1 MKSIRI
7 VPLENDIYSVSA
19 VFDYDEVRSSW
30 IFRGACNGDGEID
43 EIETVTAKR
52 LMDIDIAMA
61 LKQLNDEGPPE
72 KPPSTFEDEMVQ
84 AASHIDVSEN
94 DLRSRMKRYMEDFM
108 MLGTV
113 DIEEFGLRMTVRGV
127 GEGYKAEVHCEDD
140 LKEKIFEKQGSERG
154 NNEMEKIFLE
164 CGKDKAKVIP
174 LAIKQAENF
183 SLWIATL

>member
-7 VPLENDIYSVSA
+7 IPLENDIYSVSA

-72 KPPSTFEDEMVQ
+72 KAPVTYEEEVAQ
-84 AASHIDVSEN
+84 AARHIDVGEN
-94 DLRSRMKRYMEDFM
+94 DLRSRMRRYMEDFM

-113 DIEEFGLRMTVRGV
+113 DIEEFGLRMTVYHV
-127 GEGYKAEVHCEDD
+127 NDGYKAEVHCEKE
-140 LKEKIFEKQGSERG
+140 LKEKIFNRQGVKREKKDK
-154 NNEMEKIFLE
+154 EKVFLE
-164 CGKDKAKVIP
+164 CGKDKTKVIP
-174 LAIKQAENF
+174 MAIKQAESF
-183 SLWIATL
+183 SLWIATI